1 MLKVAIAT
9 LGCKT
14 NQFESAVMAENLAK
28 DGLSLVP
35 FGEVADVYVINTCTV
50 TARTDAESRRLVR
63 RANRLNPQARI
74 VVTGCYAQV
83 TPGALAAMP
92 EVGLVVGNEEK
103 KGLAALL
110 RREGL
115 DGRVMV
121 SDISRQVRAEPMPL
135 ETFSEHTRAFLQV
148 QNGCNSFCSYCIVP
162 YARGRSRSVPRTAV
176 LEGVERLT
184 GQGFREVVLTGIHL
198 GSYGRDLDPPASL
211 LELLELLQ
219 LRGATGR
226 LRLGSLEPLDITP
239 ELIAFLQ
246 RSSMVCHHLHIPLQS
261 GSDRVLARMNR
272 PYDTAYFRDLVER
285 LVAALPGVCI
295 GLDVIAGF
303 PGETDA
309 EFAATLQLVEELPV
323 AYLHVFPFSS
333 RPGTAAAAMDGHLP
347 SRVVTERAQTLRRV
361 GESKR
366 SAYLRGFVGRELDV
380 LVLKQKSGGILS
392 GLSRNYL
399 TVCCNGQADLV
410 NTEVRVHVTSALDS
424 HLSGDYVGPSHEA
437 FPGHAPVLTPVQT
450 S

>member
-1 MLKVAIAT
+1 MLRVAIAT

-63 RANRLNPQARI
+63 RASRLNPQARI

-83 TPGALAAMP
+83 TPSDLAAMP

-110 RREGL
+110 RREGV
-115 DGRVMV
+115 DSRVMV
-121 SDISRQVRAEPMPL
+121 SDISLQSRAEPLSL
-135 ETFSEHTRAFLQV
+135 ETFAEHTRAFLQV
-148 QNGCNSFCSYCIVP
+148 QNGCDSFCSYCIVP
-162 YARGRSRSVPRTAV
+162 YARGRSRSVPQPPV

-211 LELLELLQ
+211 LALLELLQ

-239 ELIAFLQ
+239 ALIAFLE
-246 RSSMVCHHLHIPLQS
+246 RSPMVCHHLHIPLQS
-261 GSDRVLARMNR
+261 GSDQVLARMNR
-272 PYDTAYFRDLVER
+272 PYDSAYFRDLVTR
-285 LVAALPGVCI
+285 LMAALPGVCL

-309 EFAATLQLVEELPV
+309 EFADTLRLIEELPV

-333 RPGTAAAAMDGHLP
+333 RPGTAAAAMTGHLP
-347 SRVVTERAQTLRRV
+347 SRVVTERAQALRRL
-361 GESKR
+361 GEEKR
-366 SAYLRGFVGRELDV
+366 SVYQSGFVGTELDV
-380 LVLKQKSGGILS
+380 LVLKQQGAGVWR

-399 TVCCNGQADLV
+399 TVSFSGHADLA
-410 NTEVRVHVTSALDS
+410 NTEVRVRVTSVRGS
-424 HLSGDYVGPSHEA
+424 SLSGDYVGPL
-437 FPGHAPVLTPVQT
+437 P
-450 S
+450 

>member
-63 RANRLNPQARI
+63 RASRLNPQARI

-83 TPGALAAMP
+83 TPGDLAAMP

-110 RREGL
+110 RRQGV
-115 DGRVMV
+115 DSRVMV
-121 SDISRQVRAEPMPL
+121 SDISLQSRAEPL
-135 ETFSEHTRAFLQV
+135 SLTTFAEHTRAFLQV
-148 QNGCNSFCSYCIVP
+148 QNGCDSFCSYCIVP
-162 YARGRSRSVPRTAV
+162 YARGRSRSVPQAPV
-176 LEGVERLT
+176 LEGVERLA

-198 GSYGRDLDPPASL
+198 GSYGRDLDPPVSL
-211 LELLELLQ
+211 LDLLELLQ

-239 ELIAFLQ
+239 ALIAFME
-246 RSSMVCHHLHIPLQS
+246 RSPMVCHHLHIPLQS
-261 GSDRVLARMNR
+261 GSDQVLARMNR
-272 PYDTAYFRDLVER
+272 PYGSAYFRDLVTR

-309 EFAATLQLVEELPV
+309 EFAATLRLIEELPV

-333 RPGTAAAAMDGHLP
+333 RPGTAAAAMTGHLP
-347 SRVVTERAQTLRRV
+347 SRIVTERAQALRRL
-361 GESKR
+361 GEEKR
-366 SAYLRGFVGRELDV
+366 SAYLSRFVGTELDV
-380 LVLKQKSGGILS
+380 LVLKQQGSGVWS

-399 TVCCNGQADLV
+399 TVCFSGQPDLA
-410 NTEVRVHVTSALDS
+410 NTEVRVRITAVRGSS
-424 HLSGDYVGPSHEA
+424 LSGDYVGPL
-437 FPGHAPVLTPVQT
+437 P
-450 S
+450 